1 MRLVNSLVQTR
12 VISVD
17 TLISLVLLESIESMI
32 ITTLGG
38 RYNLNSLVVIR
49 VQPLCREVVGN
60 PARDVYTFVSD
71 SLCWRSEE
79 PTHREHLVL
88 ARIKRECHTCISAST
103 RISRTINSWRP
114 QEKLERS
121 SKLLHYFL

>member
-38 RYNLNSLVVIR
+38 RHHLNSLVVIR

-60 PARDVYTFVSD
+60 PARDV
-71 SLCWRSEE
+71 
-79 PTHREHLVL
+79 
-88 ARIKRECHTCISAST
+88 
-103 RISRTINSWRP
+103 
-114 QEKLERS
+114 
-121 SKLLHYFL
+121 